1 MFYVMKVLNDIQI
14 NKIKKYYESAIFES
28 GLWGGKVV
36 NLDKK
41 NNLEADHGEAYQDKK
56 YIECCDVIAHALEDC
71 HDFRNYVLPVD
82 ISVINFARYTE
93 GMYYGFHNDN
103 YIMKHKTKNE
113 YIRTDYSCTLF
124 LSPPE
129 DYDGGELV
137 LQIGNQTQSFKL
149 DSGYAIF
156 YPTCYIHKVNEVTRG
171 TRDVAVFWIKSRIK
185 DPMIRE
191 LICDIHEINKEYKDK
206 LNTPEFD
213 NLNNRL
219 THIFMQLRRRFSD

>member
-1 MFYVMKVLNDIQI
+1 MKVLNDNQI
-14 NKIKKYYESAIFES
+14 NKIKKYYDSAIFES
-28 GLWGGKVV
+28 GRWGGKTV

-41 NNLEADHGEAYQDKK
+41 NNLEADHGESYRDKK
-56 YIECCDVIAHALEDC
+56 YIEVSDIVAHALEDC
-71 HDFRNYVLPVD
+71 HDFRNYILPVS
-82 ISVINFARYTE
+82 ISIMNFARYTE

-103 YIMKHKTKNE
+103 YVMQHKSSGD

-124 LSPPE
+124 LSSPD

-156 YPTCYIHKVNEVTRG
+156 YPTTYIHKVNEVTRG
-171 TRDVAVFWIKSRIK
+171 TRDVVVFWIQSKIRDS
-185 DPMIRE
+185 MIRE

-206 LNTPEFD
+206 LNTAEFD

-219 THIFMQLRRRFSD
+219 THIYMQLRRRFSD